1 MKLFKKLLAF
11 SSIGLIPMVA
21 VACGRDVKTDEKI
34 RQDKLFAGKNVKD
47 VVESLWLGNTLK
59 SLYNISETKNI
70 DNEKF
75 KADAYQVYKT
85 FLKNQFQKD
94 TKYLQKEIISL
105 LSKGLI
111 SNTQYNSLQSLISS
125 YYPNITMEQFLI
137 LYNIKE
143 SKVQLTVEKNLL
155 VNKYLTIST
164 KEDLEKVYASTY
176 SKRKDDYDLN
186 NFILINYLIDKKLT
200 QTWSFSSSS
209 ENDVF
214 TSSVK
219 TINKIDD
226 YASLSLKTFDAAKVA
241 NDDVLFSSLP
251 FERKIGGFKGLE
263 SSSLNFD
270 YSLDVLKNNNSKT
283 LTNGF
288 YDYSKK
294 TLIKVNEDET
304 LAEPLP
310 ITSQSNSILVTY
322 VNRLLPLAK
331 DYTIQNPDESKRRE
345 IPTVN
350 IKKLTLEGTPLI
362 NDLIKLT
369 TSLYNYDSNLYEEA
383 VSAFVKLGNKIK
395 LEVEDQNLKKA
406 IQGLKYAE

>member
-11 SSIGLIPMVA
+11 SSIGLVPMVA

-345 IPTVN
+345 IPIVN

>member
-1 MKLFKKLLAF
+1 MKLFKKFLAF
-11 SSIGLIPMVA
+11 SSIGLVPMVA

-304 LAEPLP
+304 LVEPLP

-345 IPTVN
+345 IPIVN